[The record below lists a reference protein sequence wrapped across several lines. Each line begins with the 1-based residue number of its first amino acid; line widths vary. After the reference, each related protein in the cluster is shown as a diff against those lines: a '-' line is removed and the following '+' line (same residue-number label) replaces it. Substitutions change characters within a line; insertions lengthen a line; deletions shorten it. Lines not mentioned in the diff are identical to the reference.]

1 MKIGFIGLGTMGSS
15 MAMNLIE
22 AGRHLVVYDLRR
34 GAGDPHVEKGAEWA
48 AGPAEVAAASD
59 IVFTSLPGPRE
70 VERVA
75 LGDRGIRDGAH
86 DGLVYFDL
94 STNSPSVVRTIAAEL
109 APLGVTVFD
118 APVSGGPEGA
128 KSGKLAI
135 WVGGEPEAF
144 ERWLPVLRSFSDAP
158 RRVGSIG
165 AGSVAKLVHNCSGYI
180 INTALAETFTLGVK
194 AGVEA
199 GALWEA
205 VRMGALGRRR
215 TFDAISRNFLAGNF
229 DPPAFA
235 LELARKDV
243 NLACE
248 LGREFDVPM
257 RLANLTLQEMTEAMN
272 RGWGDRDSRSA
283 MILQE
288 ERAGVEVRI
297 SEERIKEIIER
308 GSNGRH

>member
-1 MKIGFIGLGTMGSS
+1 VKIGFIGLGTMGSS

-22 AGRHLVVYDLRR
+22 AGRDLVVYDLRR
-34 GAGDPHVEKGAEWA
+34 DAGDAHVKNGAAWA
-48 AGPAEVAAASD
+48 RGPAEVAAASD
-59 IVFTSLPGPRE
+59 IVFTSLPGPSE
-70 VERVA
+70 VESVA
-75 LGDRGIRDGAH
+75 LGAGGIRDGAH
-86 DGLVYFDL
+86 KGLAYFDL
-94 STNSPSVVRTIAAEL
+94 STNSPTVVRMIAAEL

-118 APVSGGPEGA
+118 APVSGGPAGA

-135 WVGGEPEAF
+135 WVGGECEAF
-144 ERWLPVLRSFSDAP
+144 EPWLPVLRSFSDAP
-158 RRVGSIG
+158 HLVGPIG

-180 INTALAETFTLGVK
+180 INTALAETFTMGVK
-194 AGVEA
+194 AGVEPD
-199 GALWEA
+199 ALWEA

-215 TFDAISRNFLAGNF
+215 TFDAMSGNFLAGNF

-272 RGWGDRDSRSA
+272 RGWGGRDSRSA
-283 MILQE
+283 MLLQE

-297 SEERIKEIIER
+297 PKERIKEILER
-308 GSNGRH
+308 E